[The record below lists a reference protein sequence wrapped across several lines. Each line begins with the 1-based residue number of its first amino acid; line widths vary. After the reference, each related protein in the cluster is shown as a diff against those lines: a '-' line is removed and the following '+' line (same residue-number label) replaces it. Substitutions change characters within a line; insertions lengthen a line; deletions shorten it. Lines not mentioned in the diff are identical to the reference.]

1 MIAIMKKIF
10 CILGCMVAGHLFAQ
24 RPSSLITQ
32 LQPVSVAL
40 QDVTYKG
47 KPAVRMTGLRKE
59 RYTHELAIVQNS
71 FFTNGTIEV
80 EMSGDRLPDSDT
92 SNRGFVG
99 IAFRVEGSDSL
110 RRFECFYLRPANGRA
125 EDQLRRNHSTQYVSE
140 PEYTWQRLRKETPGV
155 YESYVDL
162 VPGEWTHVRIVV
174 KDRSARLYVNGSSEP
189 CLVVHDLKK
198 GLSTG
203 AVALW
208 IGVGTEA
215 HFRNLRITYDQ

>member
-1 MIAIMKKIF
+1 MKRMICAI
-10 CILGCMVAGHLFAQ
+10 CCMVIGHLYAQ
-24 RPSSLITQ
+24 ESAVLLKQ
-32 LQPVSVAL
+32 LQPVSVLL
-40 QDVTYKG
+40 QNVTYKG
-47 KPAVRMTGLRKE
+47 KSAIRMTGLKKT
-59 RYTHELAIVQNS
+59 RYTHELAIVRNS
-71 FFTNGTIEV
+71 SFTNGTIEV

-99 IAFRVEGSDSL
+99 IAFRVEGTDSS

-140 PEYTWQRLRKETPGV
+140 PEYTWQRLRKENPGV

-162 VPGEWTHVRIVV
+162 VPGEWTRVKIVV
-174 KDRSARLYVNGSSEP
+174 KDRDAQLYVNGAQEP

-198 GLSTG
+198 GISSG

-215 HFRNLRITYDQ
+215 YFRNLKITNE